1 MQAFILILKGF
12 IIGIG
17 KIIPGVSGSLLAFSL
32 GVYEKAITYITEPF
46 KNIQETIYF
55 LFNLGLGI
63 ILAII
68 FFSRIVLSLLKHFP
82 LCTTT
87 LFLGLICGT
96 IPYIFKRFK
105 IRNSKNILTF
115 LIPIVLITFINNYNS
130 FEVFIPSAD
139 FSTYLH
145 VILFGF
151 LDAATMII
159 PGISGTAT
167 FMMLKCYNFIL
178 ALFANPFAHLAY
190 TICFGLGVI
199 IGIIIVSKFI
209 AFMLKKHSNLLYSLV
224 LGFTLSSVMLLLLPI
239 IKSLCLSNIIYLIPL
254 YIIGFF
260 ISLKLGNL

>member
-82 LCTTT
+82 LFTTT
-87 LFLGLICGT
+87 LFLWLICGT
-96 IPYIFKRFK
+96 IPYIFK
-105 IRNSKNILTF
+105 L

-209 AFMLKKHSNLLYSLV
+209 AFMLKKHSDLLYSLV

-260 ISLKLGNL
+260 ISLKLGNLWYNTNI